1 MSDICSRGRYGLER
15 TGDQG
20 EGVRVDIRTESR
32 GVHAELLREMFDAAL
47 SAVSADRCLPAYLP
61 AYPSGRRLVV
71 AVGKAGAA
79 MARVALKDAPPQTRA
94 IILVPY
100 GHGCDLADLPAGAM
114 LLEAGHPLPDQH
126 GLEAA
131 RMICEAVS
139 ELTQEDQLLALVSG
153 GGSALLALPAE
164 GISLEDKRRL
174 TQDLLYCGA
183 TISQINCVRTHLSR
197 VKGGRLAVLAHP
209 AEVVTLA
216 FSDVSGDDP
225 ALIASG
231 PTVADRTTLQDA
243 RRVLERFAIP
253 VPDHVRQ
260 VLEDERHATPRPDA
274 AAMTRTRA
282 HIVARN
288 RMALEAAGEIAASQ
302 GYTPVYL
309 GDDLEGDSTELGI
322 VHAALA
328 LHHRRK
334 GGRWA
339 LLSGG
344 ETTVLVRNE
353 AGKGGRNSEYALSL
367 GLSLNGA
374 AGISALACD
383 TDGIDGVGGHAG
395 AIVDES
401 MLRRA
406 KAAGLSPA
414 ATLQRNDSYGFFD
427 ALGDLVFTGPT
438 RTTVNDFR
446 VILIDGAD

>member
-1 MSDICSRGRYGLER
+1 ME
-15 TGDQG
+15 
-20 EGVRVDIRTESR
+20 IRTESC
-32 GVHAELLREMFDAAL
+32 GVHAELLSEMLEAAL

-61 AYPSGRRLVV
+61 PYPQGRRLIV

-79 MARVALKDAPPQTRA
+79 MARVALADAPPETRA

-100 GHGCDLADLPAGAM
+100 GHGCDRADLPAGAT

-131 RMICEAVS
+131 KAICDAVR
-139 ELTQEDQLLALVSG
+139 ELTADDQLLALVSG
-153 GGSALLALPAE
+153 GGSALLALPAH
-164 GISLEDKRRL
+164 GVSLEDKRQL
-174 TQDLLYCGA
+174 TEELLLCGA
-183 TISQINCVRTHLSR
+183 TISQINCVRTHLSQ
-197 VKGGRLAVLAHP
+197 VKGGRLAMLAHP
-209 AEVVTLA
+209 AQVVTLA

-231 PTVADRTTLQDA
+231 PTVADRTRLADA
-243 RRVLERFAIP
+243 RRVLDRFAIP
-253 VPDHVRQ
+253 VPDHVRR
-260 VLEDERHATPRPDA
+260 VLEDERQATPNPDA
-274 AAMTRTRA
+274 MAMMRA
-282 HIVARN
+282 EVHIVARN
-288 RMALEAAGEIAASQ
+288 RMALQAAGEIAASR
-302 GYTPVYL
+302 GFTPVYL

-334 GGRWA
+334 GGKWA

-344 ETTVLVRNE
+344 ETTVLVRNK

-374 AGISALACD
+374 AGISAIACD

-395 AIVDES
+395 AIVDET
-401 MLRRA
+401 LLQRA

-414 ATLQRNDSYGFFD
+414 AMLRQNDSHGFFGT
-427 ALGDLVFTGPT
+427 LGDLVFTGPT

-446 VILIDGAD
+446 VILVDEAA

>member
-1 MSDICSRGRYGLER
+1 MG
-15 TGDQG
+15 
-20 EGVRVDIRTESR
+20 VDIRTGSR
-32 GVHAELLREMFDAAL
+32 GVHAQLLSEMLEVAL

-61 AYPSGRRLVV
+61 PYPKGRRLVV

-79 MARVALKDAPPQTRA
+79 MARVALRDAPPQTRA

-100 GHGCDLADLPAGAM
+100 GHGCELADLPSSAM
-114 LLEAGHPLPDQH
+114 LLEGGHPLPDQH

-131 RMICEAVS
+131 KMICEAVS
-139 ELTQEDQLLALVSG
+139 ELTEEDQLLALVSG

-164 GISLEDKRRL
+164 GLSLEDKRQL
-174 TQDLLYCGA
+174 TEELLLCGA
-183 TISQINCVRTHLSR
+183 TISQINCVRTHLSQ

-253 VPDHVRQ
+253 VPDHVRRI
-260 VLEDERHATPRPDA
+260 LEDERHATPRPDA
-274 AAMTRTRA
+274 AAMTRAEA

-288 RMALEAAGEIAASQ
+288 RMALQAAGEIAASQ
-302 GYTPVYL
+302 GFTPVYL

-334 GGRWA
+334 GGKWA

-344 ETTVLVRNE
+344 ETTVLVRNK

-367 GLSLNGA
+367 GLSLDGA
-374 AGISALACD
+374 AGISAIACD

-395 AIVDES
+395 AIIDGS
-401 MLRRA
+401 TLRRA
-406 KAAGLSPA
+406 KAEGMSPA
-414 ATLQRNDSYGFFD
+414 AMLRRNDSYGFFE

-446 VILIDGAD
+446 VILIDDAA

>member
-1 MSDICSRGRYGLER
+1 MLD
-15 TGDQG
+15 
-20 EGVRVDIRTESR
+20 V
-32 GVHAELLREMFDAAL
+32 AL

-61 AYPSGRRLVV
+61 PYPKGRRLVV
-71 AVGKAGAA
+71 AIGKAGAA
-79 MARVALKDAPPQTRA
+79 MAKVALKDAPSGTRA

-100 GHGCDLADLPAGAM
+100 GHGCDLADLPPGAE

-126 GLEAA
+126 GLNAA

-139 ELTQEDQLLALVSG
+139 GLTKDDQLLALVSG

-164 GISLEDKRRL
+164 GISLEDKRKL
-174 TQDLLYCGA
+174 TEELLLCGA
-183 TISQINCVRTHLSR
+183 TISQINCVRTHLSQ
-197 VKGGRLAVLAHP
+197 VKGGRLAVLAQP

-231 PTVADRTTLQDA
+231 PTIADRTTLQDA
-243 RRVLERFAIP
+243 RRVLDRFAIA
-253 VPDHVRQ
+253 VPDHVRR

-274 AAMTRTRA
+274 AAVTYIA
-282 HIVARN
+282 ARN
-288 RMALEAAGEIAASQ
+288 RMALQAAGEIAASR
-302 GYTPVYL
+302 GYKPVYL
-309 GDDLEGDSTELGI
+309 GDDLEGDSTELGV

-334 GGRWA
+334 GGKWA

-344 ETTVLVRNE
+344 ETTVLVRNK

-374 AGISALACD
+374 AGISAIACD

-395 AIVDES
+395 AIIDES
-401 MLRRA
+401 TLRRA
-406 KAAGLSPA
+406 KEAGVSPA
-414 ATLQRNDSYGFFD
+414 AMLRRNDSYGFFD

-446 VILIDGAD
+446 VILVDDAA